1 MVNHEYLMQVIRE
14 HFEPIRQWID
24 DKAVTE
30 IMINPGGKVFIESS
44 GEIIQL
50 DMNFPENTIE
60 MCIKTIAKLVGK
72 DAKSSDASAIVNA
85 AVDDMRV
92 AGGLYPV
99 CPEGSFLTLRKHM
112 SAQERPTLDDLVE
125 KKKALT
131 RQQADLLTEL
141 VICQR
146 KNCIFAGGTGS
157 GKTTLINAILSLIPH
172 YERVISV
179 EDARELNIPLPD
191 AFTLITNPQAGLTA
205 RLAIQTLLRHRPD
218 RIIVGETRGD
228 ETYDLIRALNSGHP
242 GSMSSVHS
250 NSALDALDTLQM
262 LYQQS
267 LPPNASLPAEEVKK
281 FIARV
286 VNVVVYVHRAV
297 QIIDGRP
304 TVMRG
309 VKEICLVKGVENG
322 NFVLE
327 NITDHSI
334 PSKNPEMV

>member
-1 MVNHEYLMQVIRE
+1 MVNHAYLMQVIRE
-14 HFEPIRQWID
+14 HFAPIKPWID
-24 DKAVTE
+24 DKTVTE
-30 IMINPGGKVFIESS
+30 IMINPGGKVFIESG
-44 GEIIQL
+44 GEIRQL
-50 DMNFPENTIE
+50 DVHFPENTIE

-72 DAKSSDASAIVNA
+72 DAKTGDASAIVNA

-112 SAQERPTLDDLVE
+112 SVQERPTLEDLIE

-131 RQQADLLTEL
+131 RQQANFLTEQ
-141 VICQR
+141 VIYQR

-157 GKTTLINAILSLIPH
+157 GKTTLINAILRRIPP

-179 EDARELNIPLPD
+179 EDARELNIDLPN
-191 AFTLITNPQAGLTA
+191 AFTLITNVQAGLTA
-205 RLAIQTLLRHRPD
+205 RLAIQALLRHRPD

-242 GSMSSVHS
+242 GSISSVHA
-250 NSALDALDTLQM
+250 NSALDAMDTLQM

-286 VNVVVYVHRAV
+286 VHVVVYVHRE
-297 QIIDGRP
+297 IRMEDGCP
-304 TVMRG
+304 KIVRG

-327 NITDHSI
+327 NVTTD
-334 PSKNPEMV
+334 NMA